1 MPRGSTGP
9 RPVFHVDD
17 PVAVGRRIRQ
27 LRQQLGLSLRQ
38 IAGPGC
44 SPGYLS
50 RVERGQ
56 RVPSVSVMADLADKL
71 GTTLEDL
78 GGRDIRTRVP
88 EARLLDLELA
98 ARMGDASAP
107 DEVRRALE
115 DAGRIGD
122 RRAQSRLLEVLA
134 HVAAEQRRDAEV
146 VRLCEAAIEAAPVPA
161 TSRARPA
168 LHEALGRAYAGL
180 GQMNR
185 SIDVLRSAF

>member
-71 GTTLEDL
+71 GVTLEDL
-78 GGRDIRTRVP
+78 GGRDIRTRIP
-88 EARLLDLELA
+88 ETRLLDLELA
-98 ARMGDASAP
+98 ARMGAEYAAND
-107 DEVRRALE
+107 VQRALE
-115 DAGRIGD
+115 DAGHIGD

-134 HVAAEQRRDAEV
+134 HLAAEDRRDGEAA
-146 VRLCEAAIEAAPVPA
+146 RLCEAA
-161 TSRARPA
+161 
-168 LHEALGRAYAGL
+168 
-180 GQMNR
+180 
-185 SIDVLRSAF
+185 